1 MRSGCRSIP
10 SILYG
15 SKFQQ
20 EHFAPAGAC
29 ENQKRMMRI
38 MAKIVQCPHC
48 GADTGD
54 GNFCGFCG
62 KKIAQECDCHILH
75 RKYRC
80 KGDKCRGIL
89 VIMDYAIAQEFSK
102 LQQLPL
108 WLVFPSMVRLHWR
121 KAFLAYLVWKGKQKL
136 FLANLKARL
145 ERKISNLLFPPH

>member
-1 MRSGCRSIP
+1 
-10 SILYG
+10 
-15 SKFQQ
+15 
-20 EHFAPAGAC
+20 
-29 ENQKRMMRI
+29 

-108 WLVFPSMVRLHWR
+108 WLVFP
-121 KAFLAYLVWKGKQKL
+121 
-136 FLANLKARL
+136 
-145 ERKISNLLFPPH
+145 